1 MIYDFIDTDIM
12 MVRKDVR
19 ILQPSSD
26 FRPSSSK
33 RMMAEGIN
41 NLTMIFSCTCVY
53 VCVCEREQ
61 TKIWNLTVLVNY
73 LRSQHDCV

>member
-26 FRPSSSK
+26 FLPSSSK
-33 RMMAEGIN
+33 RMMAEGIS

-53 VCVCEREQ
+53 VCVCESKPRYGTLQ
-61 TKIWNLTVLVNY
+61 Y
-73 LRSQHDCV
+73 L